1 MGLAPLRASSCRF
14 PAERLAR
21 SSLLDATSGAQV
33 PGRMT
38 LAPAPGQSLTARS
51 RAALPMTLT
60 DESAMAAAAII
71 GDSRMPRT
79 G

>member
-1 MGLAPLRASSCRF
+1 MGLAPLRVSSCRF

-33 PGRMT
+33 PGLMT

-60 DESAMAAAAII
+60 DESAIAAAAMM
-71 GDSRMPRT
+71 GESSRPST